1 MKFNGDDKKNKT
13 YHVFFV
19 FFIKIRTIIIDFDHV
34 KIVCMNKYN
43 RYLNPAVKM
52 IDAPESLRRLG
63 NLEFRRKMKNYN
75 VLLQRA

>member
-1 MKFNGDDKKNKT
+1 LKFNGDDKKIRHT
-13 YHVFFV
+13 IFFV

-34 KIVCMNKYN
+34 RIVCMNKYN
-43 RYLNPAVKM
+43 RYSNPAVKM